1 MKSRWLCD
9 RKESDS
15 NGEREEISAVFH
27 NRLKKRI
34 PLQSDPT
41 VIYGLPNYDGNI
53 HKKDLLNP
61 SPYNTYRIAGLP
73 PGPIANPGIQ
83 SIRATL
89 YPSNSRALYFVSKND
104 GTHQFSATL
113 AEHNEAV
120 EKYQKEAAKKSDAS
134 HVLHDVGQESYAMN
148 QSDWNLPALIDHT
161 ILRPEAT
168 KADVLRLCREARQY
182 AFTVIF
188 IPPCYAA
195 DAVEAVAG
203 SAVRVGIPIGF
214 PLGGHATR
222 IKVAEAVEGV
232 RQGAV
237 ILDMVINVSRLKS
250 GDIDAVRQDIAEV
263 VRATPDAEHKV
274 IRTCYLLIKKR

>member
-1 MKSRWLCD
+1 
-9 RKESDS
+9 
-15 NGEREEISAVFH
+15 
-27 NRLKKRI
+27 
-34 PLQSDPT
+34 
-41 VIYGLPNYDGNI
+41 
-53 HKKDLLNP
+53 
-61 SPYNTYRIAGLP
+61 
-73 PGPIANPGIQ
+73 
-83 SIRATL
+83 
-89 YPSNSRALYFVSKND
+89 
-104 GTHQFSATL
+104 
-113 AEHNEAV
+113 
-120 EKYQKEAAKKSDAS
+120 
-134 HVLHDVGQESYAMN
+134 MN
-148 QSDWNLPALIDHT
+148 QGDWNLPALIDHT

-188 IPPCYAA
+188 VPPCYTA

-237 ILDMVINVSRLKS
+237 VLDMVINVSRLKS
-250 GDIDAVRQDIAEV
+250 GDLDAVREDIAEV

-274 IRTCYLLIKKR
+274 ILETCYLTDQEKMTACKLVVEAGADYVKTSTGFGAGGATAADVKLLKASVGRRAKVKASGGIRDWHSAREMLEAGADRIGTSASLKIVEEWSAATVKR